1 LQHFKRDK
9 DLAFV
14 SGTPLRAIRHFVAM
28 ILPTVSISLAMGSL
42 LSSCTHHT
50 NLPKAERHITGQI
63 KGHSDSEAR
72 EMKIWFV
79 KPVNDQVSLVP
90 VIRTLTHSDQLAEAV
105 EQLLTGPTPNEKA
118 AGLST
123 EIPKGTTLLGVKR
136 SDGTVELNLSKDFA
150 SSGGGTSLETRIE
163 QLSRTVSDLAGS
175 QKVYVA
181 IDGERLSATP
191 GDGLEIKQPINN

>member
-1 LQHFKRDK
+1 LNHQYIDK
-9 DLAFV
+9 HIAPISKNRLI
-14 SGTPLRAIRHFVAM
+14 AIRSCVAM
-28 ILPTVSISLAMGSL
+28 TAPALFIVAAMVTL
-42 LSSCTHHT
+42 LSSCSHHT
-50 NLPKAERHITGQI
+50 SLPKAERHITGQI

-90 VIRTLTHSDQLAEAV
+90 VIRTLTHGDQLAEAV
-105 EQLLTGPTPNEKA
+105 EQLLSGPTATEKD
-118 AGLST
+118 AGLSS

-175 QKVYVA
+175 QRVYLAV
-181 IDGERLSATP
+181 DGERLSTTP